1 MAEIL
6 WSRRQVLRLGVLS
19 GTLSL
24 AGCSRSR
31 GPLLVAG
38 RGEMPSSWT
47 QRLPAPWS
55 VRLVAGPAEVR
66 QAAEEASLMQLGD
79 GWALAD
85 PRPAVQP
92 IGTPELLG
100 RLDPKAAPPA
110 RLFAPSGS
118 PLLAFPWSVSPWVIV
133 LRNRPDLVRR
143 SEEGWSLLLDP
154 SLRDRLV
161 LPSSPR
167 VCIALVGEDP
177 ARLARLRR
185 QALAHDDR
193 EGLNL
198 LLSGEADAAVL
209 PRQPVVPLLRR
220 DPRLRVVLPAD
231 GAPLAWNLLL
241 RPASA
246 GAEPPLEWLAA
257 ILEPPLLGR
266 LLTSGWVPP
275 LPPSSLRAALAGSPP
290 ALAALL
296 APPDAVWERCQ
307 SLPPLTEAERNRLQN
322 LWDAAAP

>member
-1 MAEIL
+1 MAEIR
-6 WSRRQVLRLGVLS
+6 WSRRQLLRLGVLA

-24 AGCSRSR
+24 AGCRRSS

-38 RGEMPSSWT
+38 RGEIPSSWS
-47 QRLPAPWS
+47 QRLPSPWS
-55 VRLVAGPAEVR
+55 VRLVAGPEEVR
-66 QAAEEASLMQLGD
+66 QAEEEASLIQLGD
-79 GWALAD
+79 GWALAE
-85 PRPAVQP
+85 PRLALQP
-92 IGTPELLG
+92 IGTPELIG
-100 RLDPKAAPPA
+100 RLDPKAASAA
-110 RLFAPSGS
+110 RLFAPAGS
-118 PLLAFPWSVSPWVIV
+118 PQLAFPWSVSPWVIV
-133 LRNRPDLVRR
+133 LRNRADLVRR
-143 SEEGWSLLLDP
+143 SGEGWSLLLDP

-185 QALAHDDR
+185 QALAHDER
-193 EGLNL
+193 NGLNL

-220 DPRLRVVLPAD
+220 DPRLRVVLPAE

-241 RPASA
+241 RPAA
-246 GAEPPLEWLAA
+246 AVAEPPLEWLAA
-257 ILEPPLLGR
+257 ILEPPLLSR

-275 LPPSSLRAALAGSPP
+275 LPPPSLRAVLAGSPP
-290 ALAALL
+290 ALSALL
-296 APPDAVWERCQ
+296 APPDAVWKRCR
-307 SLPPLTEAERNRLQN
+307 SLPPLTEAERRRLQT